1 MADRKLL
8 PVLVLLACVWALVAL
23 TWSATGPGI
32 SWIGALVGV
41 LATSVVAGS
50 ALTAFR
56 GPRLQG
62 TWWGELYSNYVDP
75 ASGVRLGPIEV
86 AVVVRQSWTDLF
98 VCLHSKE
105 SSSITIAVGRV
116 TAADGRV
123 CLVGVYRNEP
133 KLPRQDTSRMHHGG
147 LKLIVIDGER
157 PRMQGTYWT
166 DRGTAGEIELAFL
179 SRRRAHDFREAS
191 ALAEQLGVPRR
202 LTALAQS
209 SSAAVVASTR
219 RMSLGEK
226 TSDEAL
232 RAFLQSAFNEG
243 ELRRF
248 VKSLPAP
255 GAIARLPGD
264 GCSLVDLVDQVVDLL
279 HRDGLLTIFLARL
292 HEAKPQRTS
301 EIRELQRRLLEGDT
315 KAAPVR

>member
-1 MADRKLL
+1 MADRTLL
-8 PVLVLLACVWALVAL
+8 PVVVLLACVWALVAL
-23 TWSATGPGI
+23 TWSAIGPGM
-32 SWIGALVGV
+32 SWAVALVGV
-41 LATSVVAGS
+41 VATSVVAGS
-50 ALTAFR
+50 VLATSR

-75 ASGVRLGPIEV
+75 ASGARLGPIEV

-105 SSSITIAVGRV
+105 SSSITIAAGRV
-116 TAADGRV
+116 TEADGRV

-147 LKLIVIDGER
+147 LKLSVSDGER

-166 DRGTAGEIELAFL
+166 DRGTAGEIELTFL
-179 SRRRAHDFREAS
+179 SRRRAHDFRDAS

-202 LTALAQS
+202 HAGLAHS
-209 SSAAVVASTR
+209 SLAAVVASTTR
-219 RMSLGEK
+219 VSVGEK
-226 TSDEAL
+226 TSDIAL
-232 RAFLQSAFNEG
+232 RVFLQSAFNEG

-248 VKSLPAP
+248 VKTLPAP
-255 GAIARLPGD
+255 GVIARLPGD
-264 GCSLVDLVDQVVDLL
+264 GCSLAELVDQVVDLL
-279 HRDGLLTIFLARL
+279 HRDGLLTIFLSSL

-301 EIRELQRRLLEGDT
+301 EIRELQRRLQDG
-315 KAAPVR
+315 